1 MAKNAFQLKGTSFTL
16 MVLQLQTPDLANVHQ
31 QLTQL
36 AKQTPKFFH
45 HSPIVIDLQKL
56 PHVHGLDFNAL
67 KNTLAEVNVVPVGV
81 CNANSSLQEVAIQAG
96 LAILPH
102 SKAEPSVTIEETTK
116 PTPASAP
123 ADLASASHSKI
134 INQPVR
140 SGQQIYSKGDLIVTA
155 PVSVGA
161 ELLAEGHI
169 HVYGPLRGR
178 ALAGANGNKNARI
191 FCQQLEAELV
201 AVAGH
206 YWVSEDLSKQN
217 LKNNVQI
224 FLDNDRLQILDW

>member
-1 MAKNAFQLKGTSFTL
+1 MAKTAFQLKGTSFTL
-16 MVLQLQTPDLANVHQ
+16 MVLQIQTPDLQ
-31 QLTQL
+31 RLREQLIQL
-36 AKQTPKFFH
+36 AQQTPKFFH

-56 PHVHGLDFNAL
+56 PHVHGLDFSAL
-67 KNTLAEVNVVPVGV
+67 KQTLAEVNVVPVGI
-81 CNANSSLQEVAIQAG
+81 CNANSALQEVAIQAG

-102 SKAEPSVTIEETTK
+102 TKAEIPVVPPAEENIK
-116 PTPASAP
+116 AAAAP
-123 ADLASASHSKI
+123 VESFTNSKI

-155 PVSVGA
+155 SVSVGA

-169 HVYGPLRGR
+169 HVYGALRGR

-191 FCQQLEAELV
+191 FCQQLDAELV
-201 AVAGH
+201 AIAGH
-206 YWVSEDLSKQN
+206 YWVNEDLHKQD

-224 FLDNDRLQILDW
+224 FLDSERLRISDW